1 MIDIYQMNRNRF
13 KVEFNVKTFISKT
26 SKFYVYSSSWLY
38 RVSSNFVK
46 LRELDYLNPPLVDV
60 QWQYDEEGCNKDHEP
75 KVASS
80 ENDTVRCL
88 VCPGFSN
95 DLSKPEGEGQ
105 HRDRK
110 QGPADQVD
118 SKVAHINYDSEMM

>member
-60 QWQYDEEGCNKDHEP
+60 QWQHDEEGCNNDHEP
-75 KVASS
+75 
-80 ENDTVRCL
+80 
-88 VCPGFSN
+88 
-95 DLSKPEGEGQ
+95 
-105 HRDRK
+105 
-110 QGPADQVD
+110 
-118 SKVAHINYDSEMM
+118 